1 MRLETKSAKGAAGA
15 AIRMRTCFASR
26 SLLRPLLRPFLR
38 RGFLSAAVLTS
49 LMLLAPVPGMAQ
61 WLDYPTAGVPKT
73 PGGVPNLGAPAPKT
87 ADGKPD
93 LSGIWEAENTIQDPG
108 GAAGNPTCLSITAQL
123 LDIASGLKGGLPYQP
138 WAADLAKQRSA
149 GVGKDWPHSRC
160 LPPGVPEIN
169 VLPELRKIVQTPGL
183 VLLLHE
189 FNASYRQIFTDG
201 RPLPVDPQPSWNGY
215 SSGKWDGDTLVV
227 ETAGFR
233 DGLWLDVK
241 GDPMTDA
248 ARVTERFRRLNY
260 GNMQIEVTVDDPK
273 AYTRPWTIKL
283 NQYIVLNTELLDY
296 ICLENEKDTA
306 HLVGK

>member
-1 MRLETKSAKGAAGA
+1 MRLETTSGLLGA
-15 AIRMRTCFASR
+15 AILAAAMLMMPAS
-26 SLLRPLLRPFLR
+26 
-38 RGFLSAAVLTS
+38 AE
-49 LMLLAPVPGMAQ
+49 AQ

-73 PGGVPNLGAPAPKT
+73 PTGLPNLGAPTPRT

-108 GAAGNPTCLSITAQL
+108 GAGGNPTCLSITAQL
-123 LDIASGLKGGLPYQP
+123 LDIATGLKGGLPYQP
-138 WAADLAKQRSA
+138 WTADLVKQRSS
-149 GVGKDWPHSRC
+149 GLGKDWPHSRC

-169 VLPELRKIVQTPGL
+169 VLPELRKIVQTAG
-183 VLLLHE
+183 LLLILQE
-189 FNASYRQIFTDG
+189 FNASDRQIFTDG

-215 SSGKWDGDTLVV
+215 SSGKCEGDTLVV

-241 GDPMTDA
+241 GDPLTDSGK
-248 ARVTERFRRLNY
+248 VTERFHRLNY

-273 AYTRPWTIKL
+273 AYTKPWTVKL

-296 ICLENEKDTA
+296 ICLENEKDIS
-306 HLVGK
+306 HMVGK